1 MTRTFPLC
9 LAAVLAAVVSLAS
22 APLSAQQLSQASLT
36 DAEIDQR
43 LRFLETR
50 LDDSRTHGQI
60 WYWSWLTVNGG
71 SAVVNTALAAGT
83 GDHDDTV
90 SYSVQAA
97 RATIG
102 TANMLLDPLEARH
115 GADNIRDLPE
125 ANREQKLAKLR
136 LAEDQLERNA
146 QRVGNR
152 YDWKRYAGNA
162 AINAAAGG
170 IIAAWA
176 EEGEAWMVGVTG
188 FLGGLAMLGTEP
200 WNPDND
206 WEAYQELAG
215 RKSSEID
222 VDVMVA
228 AQPGGAGVQV
238 RLSW

>member
-1 MTRTFPLC
+1 MTRTIPWC
-9 LAAVLAAVVSLAS
+9 LAVALAAAVSLGS
-22 APLSAQQLSQASLT
+22 GTLSAQQLSQSSLT
-36 DAEIDQR
+36 DAEVDQR
-43 LRFLETR
+43 LRFLEQR

-60 WYWSWLTVNGG
+60 WWYTWLTLNGG
-71 SAVVNTALAAGT
+71 SAIANTAMAAGT

-90 SYSVQAA
+90 SHAVQAA

-125 ANREQKLAKLR
+125 GTREEKLAKLR
-136 LAEDQLERNA
+136 LAEDQLKRNA
-146 QRVGNR
+146 ERTDTR

-176 EEGEAWMVGVTG
+176 EEGEAWQVGVTG
-188 FLGGLAMLGTEP
+188 FLGGLAMLWSEP
-200 WNPDND
+200 WNPNND
-206 WEAYQELAG
+206 WEDYQKLSGGSTSEL
-215 RKSSEID
+215 EID
-222 VDVMVA
+222 IIPTARRD
-228 AQPGGAGVQV
+228 GGGLAV

>member
-1 MTRTFPLC
+1 MTRIIPWC
-9 LAAVLAAVVSLAS
+9 LAVALAAVVSLGS
-22 APLSAQQLSQASLT
+22 GTLSAQQLSQSSLT

-43 LRFLETR
+43 LRFLEQR

-60 WYWSWLTVNGG
+60 WWYTWLTLNGG
-71 SAVVNTALAAGT
+71 SAIANTAMAAGT

-90 SYSVQAA
+90 SHAVQAA

-102 TANMLLDPLEARH
+102 TTNMLLDPLEARH

-125 ANREQKLAKLR
+125 SNREERLAKLR
-136 LAEDQLERNA
+136 LAEDQLKRNA
-146 QRVGNR
+146 ERTDTR

-176 EEGEAWMVGVTG
+176 EEGEAWQVGITG
-188 FLGGLAMLGTEP
+188 FLGGLAMLWSEP
-200 WNPDND
+200 WNPNND
-206 WEAYQELAG
+206 WEDYQKLSGGSTSEL
-215 RKSSEID
+215 EID
-222 VDVMVA
+222 IIPT
-228 AQPGGAGVQV
+228 AQRDGGGLAV